1 MKKTLFLATV
11 ALFSTMVF
19 TACDNDDTYERHTL
33 QFYPIKAGGM
43 IAYADQTVDT
53 IRVVSSDS
61 WQLTSGADWLT
72 CDKTSEQIPAGK
84 TYSTL
89 LHFQYAANNT
99 GKARKAYI
107 AVKGYGQISMPVTQY
122 YWLNIISP
130 APVNTN
136 YSQPDNLE
144 TAAIT
149 FPLNIAPTEADTAVT
164 FTVYANGATLT
175 SNADWAQVETAN
187 FDAGKHRVALHVD
200 ANHTGAERLATL
212 TLTSNGVSSQIA
224 LTQQAD

>member
-1 MKKTLFLATV
+1 MKKHLFLATV
-11 ALFSTMVF
+11 ALLSTMAF
-19 TACDNDDTYERHTL
+19 TACDNDDTIERHTL
-33 QFYPIKAGGM
+33 QFYPIKANGM

-53 IRVVSSDS
+53 IRVISSDS
-61 WQLTSGADWLT
+61 WQLTSSADWLT

-89 LHFQYAANNT
+89 LHLQYPANNT
-99 GKARKAYI
+99 GKTRRAYI
-107 AVKGYGQISMPVTQY
+107 TVNGYGQIAMPVAQY

-136 YSQPDNLE
+136 YTQPDNLE
-144 TAAIT
+144 EAAIT
-149 FPLNIAPTEADTAVT
+149 FPLNIDPTEADTAVT
-164 FTVYANGATLT
+164 FTVYADGATLT
-175 SNADWAQVETAN
+175 SSADWAQVEAGR

-200 ANHTGAERLATL
+200 ANHTGADRLATL

-224 LTQQAD
+224 LTQKAD